1 MAEQPQQQL
10 PPPPPPQDDQQQ
22 QQQLQQ
28 QQLLQQQQQLQQQQ
42 LLQQQQQQLVN
53 PVQQPAGQVPI
64 VQAQVVPGANG
75 NMDLKIQQT
84 KLPEFWG
91 QKDKDSISA
100 NEFVK
105 RVDKLKSA
113 NNWTEKVAFDNVGLA
128 LKGEANVWMDSQI
141 TLKHIEG
148 DREQWSIIR
157 PYFKEEFA
165 TESDDKLILDGLAH
179 MAMRPTE
186 NVRSFFG
193 RLNAVN
199 KVIKDA
205 YDSYT
210 IKPAAPVPDHAGN
223 ISMPVADFQAYQK
236 ALINNVMEFNILN
249 QFRAAL
255 LPELRRVINLQP
267 IETLDLDT
275 AVRLATIELRS
286 RDESKGSSKIQA
298 VQQDDQDENVEAIS
312 QSRQKKF
319 TPSNQQNRGQQNR
332 QNYRPQNNYRQ
343 NNPQQWRSGPNN
355 NSGPG
360 SNANRNKTTCIF
372 CKNLGHRQE
381 DCRKRINANKPCLD
395 LSGKPFWPKINT
407 TDNSAPIQALQDQ
420 DFQF

>member
-1 MAEQPQQQL
+1 MADQDQQQQM
-10 PPPPPPQDDQQQ
+10 PPPPTQDDQQQ
-22 QQQLQQ
+22 QQQ
-28 QQLLQQQQQLQQQQ
+28 QQQQQPM
-42 LLQQQQQQLVN
+42 VN
-53 PVQQPAGQVPI
+53 PVNQPAGQVPI
-64 VQAQVVPGANG
+64 VQAQVVPAANG

-113 NNWTEKVAFDNVGLA
+113 NNWSEKVAFDNVGLA
-128 LKGEANVWMDSQI
+128 LKGEANVWLDSQV

-210 IKPAAPVPDHAGN
+210 IKPAAPVPDNNGN
-223 ISMPVADFQAYQK
+223 ITMPLANFQAYQK
-236 ALINNVMEFNILN
+236 ALIDNVMEFNILN

-298 VQQDDQDENVEAIS
+298 VQQDEQDDNVEAIT
-312 QSRQKKF
+312 QNRQQRF
-319 TPSNQQNRGQQNR
+319 APSNQQIRGQQNR
-332 QNYRPQNNYRQ
+332 QNYRPQNNYRP
-343 NNPQQWRSGPNN
+343 NNQQQWRSGPNS

-360 SNANRNKTTCIF
+360 NNSNRNKTTCIF
-372 CKNLGHRQE
+372 CKKLGHRQE
-381 DCRKRINANKPCLD
+381 DCRKRINANQPCLD
-395 LSGKPFWPKINT
+395 ANGKTFWPNINT
-407 TDNSAPIQALQDQ
+407 TDNGAPIQALQDQ

>member
-1 MAEQPQQQL
+1 
-10 PPPPPPQDDQQQ
+10 
-22 QQQLQQ
+22 
-28 QQLLQQQQQLQQQQ
+28 
-42 LLQQQQQQLVN
+42 
-53 PVQQPAGQVPI
+53 
-64 VQAQVVPGANG
+64 
-75 NMDLKIQQT
+75 MDLKIQQT

-105 RVDKLKSA
+105 RVDKMKSA
-113 NNWTEKVAFDNVGLA
+113 NNWTEKVAFDNFSLA
-128 LKGEANVWMDSQI
+128 LKGEANIWLDSQI
-141 TLKHIEG
+141 ILTKIEG

-193 RLNAVN
+193 RINAVN

-210 IKPAAPVPDHAGN
+210 LTPADPVADNAGN
-223 ISMPVADFQAYQK
+223 ITMTAANFQAYKK
-236 ALINNVMEFNILN
+236 ALIDNVMEFNILN

-267 IETLDLDT
+267 LETLELNT

-286 RDESKGSSKIQA
+286 KDENKSSSKIQA
-298 VQQDDQDENVEAIS
+298 VQQEEEDDNVEAIT
-312 QSRQKKF
+312 QNRQKKF
-319 TPSNQQNRGQQNR
+319 TPSNTQNRGQQNR
-332 QNYRPQNNYRQ
+332 QNYRPQNNYRS
-343 NNPQQWRSGPNN
+343 NNQQSWRSGSNN

-360 SNANRNKTTCIF
+360 NNSNRNKTTCIF
-372 CKNLGHRQE
+372 CKKLGHRQE
-381 DCRKRINANKPCLD
+381 DCRKRINANQPCLD
-395 LSGKPFWPKINT
+395 SSGKTFWPKINT
-407 TDNSAPIQALQDQ
+407 TDNGAPIQALQDQ

>member
-1 MAEQPQQQL
+1 MADPAQQQQM
-10 PPPPPPQDDQQQ
+10 PPPPPQNDQQQQPQQQ
-22 QQQLQQ
+22 QQQQM
-28 QQLLQQQQQLQQQQ
+28 
-42 LLQQQQQQLVN
+42 VN
-53 PVQQPAGQVPI
+53 PVNQPAGQVPI
-64 VQAQVVPGANG
+64 VQAQVVPAANG

-113 NNWTEKVAFDNVGLA
+113 NNWSEKVAFDNVGLA
-128 LKGEANVWMDSQI
+128 LKGEANVWLDSQV

-210 IKPAAPVPDHAGN
+210 IKPAAPVPDNNGN
-223 ISMPVADFQAYQK
+223 ITMPLANFQAYQK
-236 ALINNVMEFNILN
+236 ALIDNVMEFNILN

-286 RDESKGSSKIQA
+286 REESKGSSKIQA
-298 VQQDDQDENVEAIS
+298 VQQDEQDDNVEAIT
-312 QSRQKKF
+312 QNRQQRF
-319 TPSNQQNRGQQNR
+319 APSNQQNRGQQNR
-332 QNYRPQNNYRQ
+332 QNYRPQNNYRP
-343 NNPQQWRSGPNN
+343 NNQQQWRSGPNS

-360 SNANRNKTTCIF
+360 NNSNRNKTTCIF
-372 CKNLGHRQE
+372 CKKLGHRQE
-381 DCRKRINANKPCLD
+381 DCRKRINANQPCLD
-395 LSGKPFWPKINT
+395 ASGKTFWPKINT
-407 TDNSAPIQALQDQ
+407 TDNGAPIQALQDQ

>member
-1 MAEQPQQQL
+1 
-10 PPPPPPQDDQQQ
+10 
-22 QQQLQQ
+22 
-28 QQLLQQQQQLQQQQ
+28 
-42 LLQQQQQQLVN
+42 
-53 PVQQPAGQVPI
+53 
-64 VQAQVVPGANG
+64 
-75 NMDLKIQQT
+75 MDLKIQQT

-113 NNWTEKVAFDNVGLA
+113 NNWSEKVAFDNVGLA
-128 LKGEANVWMDSQI
+128 LKGEANVWLDSQV

-210 IKPAAPVPDHAGN
+210 IKPAAPVPDNNGN
-223 ISMPVADFQAYQK
+223 ITMPLANFQAYQK
-236 ALINNVMEFNILN
+236 ALIDNVMEFNILN

-267 IETLDLDT
+267 IETLNLDT

-286 RDESKGSSKIQA
+286 REESKGSSKIQA
-298 VQQDDQDENVEAIS
+298 VQQDEQDDNVEAIT
-312 QSRQKKF
+312 QNRQQRF
-319 TPSNQQNRGQQNR
+319 APSNQQNRGQQNR
-332 QNYRPQNNYRQ
+332 QNYRPQNNYRP
-343 NNPQQWRSGPNN
+343 NNQQQWRSGPNS

-360 SNANRNKTTCIF
+360 NNSNRNKTTCIF
-372 CKNLGHRQE
+372 CKKLGHRQE
-381 DCRKRINANKPCLD
+381 DCRKRINANQPCLD
-395 LSGKPFWPKINT
+395 ANGKTFWPNINT
-407 TDNSAPIQALQDQ
+407 TDNGAPIQALQDQ

>member
-1 MAEQPQQQL
+1 MADPAQQQQI
-10 PPPPPPQDDQQQ
+10 PPPPPPQNDQQQ
-22 QQQLQQ
+22 QQQQQ
-28 QQLLQQQQQLQQQQ
+28 QP
-42 LLQQQQQQLVN
+42 LVN
-53 PVQQPAGQVPI
+53 PVNQPPGQVPI

-91 QKDKDSISA
+91 QKDKDSILA

-105 RVDKLKSA
+105 RVDKMKSA
-113 NNWTEKVAFDNVGLA
+113 NNWTEKVAFDNFSLA
-128 LKGEANVWMDSQI
+128 LKGEANVWLDSQI
-141 TLKHIEG
+141 ILTKIEG

-193 RLNAVN
+193 RINAVN

-205 YDSYT
+205 YDSNT
-210 IKPAAPVPDHAGN
+210 LTPADPVADNAGN
-223 ISMPVADFQAYQK
+223 ITMTAANFQAYKK
-236 ALINNVMEFNILN
+236 ALIDNVMEFNILN

-267 IETLDLDT
+267 LHMLDLNT

-286 RDESKGSSKIQA
+286 KDENKPPSKIQA
-298 VQQDDQDENVEAIS
+298 VQQEEEDDNVEAIT
-312 QSRQKKF
+312 QNRQKKF
-319 TPSNQQNRGQQNR
+319 TPSNTQNRGQQNR
-332 QNYRPQNNYRQ
+332 QNYRPQNTYRS
-343 NNPQQWRSGPNN
+343 NNQQSWRSGSNN

-360 SNANRNKTTCIF
+360 NNSNRNKTTCIF
-372 CKNLGHRQE
+372 CKKLGHRQE
-381 DCRKRINANKPCLD
+381 DYRKRINANQPCQD
-395 LSGKPFWPKINT
+395 SSGKTFWPKINT
-407 TDNSAPIQALQDQ
+407 TDNGAPIQALQDQ

>member
-1 MAEQPQQQL
+1 MADQAQQQQM
-10 PPPPPPQDDQQQ
+10 PPPPPPQNDQQQ
-22 QQQLQQ
+22 QQQQQ
-28 QQLLQQQQQLQQQQ
+28 H
-42 LLQQQQQQLVN
+42 QQQQQQQQQMVN
-53 PVQQPAGQVPI
+53 PVNQPAGQVPI
-64 VQAQVVPGANG
+64 VQAQVVPAANG

-113 NNWTEKVAFDNVGLA
+113 NNWSEKVAFDNVGLA
-128 LKGEANVWMDSQI
+128 LKGEANVWLDSQV

-210 IKPAAPVPDHAGN
+210 IKPAAPVPDNNGN
-223 ISMPVADFQAYQK
+223 ITMPLANFQAYQK
-236 ALINNVMEFNILN
+236 ALIDNVMEFNILN

-255 LPELRRVINLQP
+255 LPDLRRVINLQP

-298 VQQDDQDENVEAIS
+298 VQQDEQDDNVEAIT
-312 QSRQKKF
+312 QNRQQRF
-319 TPSNQQNRGQQNR
+319 APSNQQNRGQQNR
-332 QNYRPQNNYRQ
+332 QNYRPQNNYRP
-343 NNPQQWRSGPNN
+343 NNQQQWRSGPNS

-360 SNANRNKTTCIF
+360 NNSNRNKTTCIF
-372 CKNLGHRQE
+372 CKKLGHRQE
-381 DCRKRINANKPCLD
+381 DCRKRINANQPCLD
-395 LSGKPFWPKINT
+395 TNGKTFWPNINT
-407 TDNSAPIQALQDQ
+407 TNNGAPIQALQDQ

>member
-1 MAEQPQQQL
+1 MADQDQQQQM
-10 PPPPPPQDDQQQ
+10 PPPPPQNDQQQ
-22 QQQLQQ
+22 QQQQQ
-28 QQLLQQQQQLQQQQ
+28 QKQQQQQM
-42 LLQQQQQQLVN
+42 VN
-53 PVQQPAGQVPI
+53 PVNQPAGQVPI
-64 VQAQVVPGANG
+64 IQAQVVPAANG

-113 NNWTEKVAFDNVGLA
+113 NNWSEKVAFDNVGLA
-128 LKGEANVWMDSQI
+128 LKGEANVWLDSQV

-210 IKPAAPVPDHAGN
+210 IKPAAPVPDNTGN
-223 ISMPVADFQAYQK
+223 ITMPLANFQAYQK
-236 ALINNVMEFNILN
+236 ALIDNVMEFNILN

-298 VQQDDQDENVEAIS
+298 VQQDEQDDNVEAIT
-312 QSRQKKF
+312 QNRQQRF
-319 TPSNQQNRGQQNR
+319 APSNQQSRGQQNR
-332 QNYRPQNNYRQ
+332 QNYRPQNNYRP
-343 NNPQQWRSGPNN
+343 NNQQQWRSGPNS

-360 SNANRNKTTCIF
+360 NNSNRNKTTCIF
-372 CKNLGHRQE
+372 CKQTGPQARRLSKENQRQ
-381 DCRKRINANKPCLD
+381 PT
-395 LSGKPFWPKINT
+395 LSGCKR
-407 TDNSAPIQALQDQ
+407 
-420 DFQF
+420 

>member
-1 MAEQPQQQL
+1 MADPAQQQQM
-10 PPPPPPQDDQQQ
+10 PPPPPPQNDQQQ
-22 QQQLQQ
+22 QQQ
-28 QQLLQQQQQLQQQQ
+28 QQQQQPM
-42 LLQQQQQQLVN
+42 VN
-53 PVQQPAGQVPI
+53 PINQPAEQVPI

-113 NNWTEKVAFDNVGLA
+113 NNWSEKVAFDNVGLA
-128 LKGEANVWMDSQI
+128 LKGEANVWLDSQV

-210 IKPAAPVPDHAGN
+210 IKPAAPVPDNNGN
-223 ISMPVADFQAYQK
+223 ITMPLANFQAYQK
-236 ALINNVMEFNILN
+236 ALIDNVMEFNILN

-298 VQQDDQDENVEAIS
+298 VQQDEQDDNVEAIT
-312 QSRQKKF
+312 QNRQQRF
-319 TPSNQQNRGQQNR
+319 APSNQQSRGQQNR
-332 QNYRPQNNYRQ
+332 QNYRPQNNYRP
-343 NNPQQWRSGPNN
+343 NNQQQWRSGPNS

-360 SNANRNKTTCIF
+360 NNSNRNKTTCIF
-372 CKNLGHRQE
+372 CKKLGHRQE
-381 DCRKRINANKPCLD
+381 DCRKRINANQPCLD
-395 LSGKPFWPKINT
+395 ANGKTFWPNINT
-407 TDNSAPIQALQDQ
+407 TDYGAQLSIKSLQ
-420 DFQF
+420 FL

>member
-1 MAEQPQQQL
+1 MADQAQQQQMP
-10 PPPPPPQDDQQQ
+10 PPPPPPQNDQQQ

-28 QQLLQQQQQLQQQQ
+28 QQPQP
-42 LLQQQQQQLVN
+42 QQQQQQPLVN
-53 PVQQPAGQVPI
+53 PVNQPPGQVPI
-64 VQAQVVPGANG
+64 VQAQVIPGANG

-105 RVDKLKSA
+105 RVDKMKSA
-113 NNWTEKVAFDNVGLA
+113 NNWTEKVAFDNFSLA
-128 LKGEANVWMDSQI
+128 LKGEANVWLDSQI
-141 TLKHIEG
+141 ILTKIEG

-193 RLNAVN
+193 RINAVN

-210 IKPAAPVPDHAGN
+210 LTPADPVADNAGN
-223 ISMPVADFQAYQK
+223 ITMPAANFQAYKK
-236 ALINNVMEFNILN
+236 ALIDNVMEFNILN

-267 IETLDLDT
+267 LHTLDLNT

-286 RDESKGSSKIQA
+286 KDENKGSSKIQA
-298 VQQDDQDENVEAIS
+298 VQQEDEDENVEAIT
-312 QSRQKKF
+312 QNRQKKF
-319 TPSNQQNRGQQNR
+319 TLSNTHN
-332 QNYRPQNNYRQ
+332 
-343 NNPQQWRSGPNN
+343 
-355 NSGPG
+355 
-360 SNANRNKTTCIF
+360 
-372 CKNLGHRQE
+372 
-381 DCRKRINANKPCLD
+381 
-395 LSGKPFWPKINT
+395 
-407 TDNSAPIQALQDQ
+407 
-420 DFQF
+420 

>member
-1 MAEQPQQQL
+1 MADPAQQQQM
-10 PPPPPPQDDQQQ
+10 PPPPPPQNDQQQ
-22 QQQLQQ
+22 QQQ
-28 QQLLQQQQQLQQQQ
+28 QQQQQPQQQQ
-42 LLQQQQQQLVN
+42 PQQQQQQPLVN
-53 PVQQPAGQVPI
+53 PVNQPPGQVPI
-64 VQAQVVPGANG
+64 VQAQVIPGANS

-105 RVDKLKSA
+105 RVNKMKSA
-113 NNWTEKVAFDNVGLA
+113 NNWTEKVTFDNFSLA
-128 LKGEANVWMDSQI
+128 LKGEVNVWLDSQI
-141 TLKHIEG
+141 ILTKIEG

-193 RLNAVN
+193 RINAVN

-210 IKPAAPVPDHAGN
+210 LTPADPVADNAGN
-223 ISMPVADFQAYQK
+223 ITMTAANFQAYKK
-236 ALINNVMEFNILN
+236 ALIDNVMEFNILN

-267 IETLDLDT
+267 LETLELNT

-286 RDESKGSSKIQA
+286 KDENKSSSKIQA
-298 VQQDDQDENVEAIS
+298 VQQEEEDDNVEAIT
-312 QSRQKKF
+312 QNRQKKF
-319 TPSNQQNRGQQNR
+319 TPSNTQNRGQQNR
-332 QNYRPQNNYRQ
+332 QNYRPQNNYRS
-343 NNPQQWRSGPNN
+343 NNQQSWRSGSNN

-360 SNANRNKTTCIF
+360 NNSNRNKTTCIF
-372 CKNLGHRQE
+372 CKKLGHRQE
-381 DCRKRINANKPCLD
+381 DCRKRINANQTCLD
-395 LSGKPFWPKINT
+395 SSGKTFWPKINT
-407 TDNSAPIQALQDQ
+407 TDNGAPIQALQDQ